1 MWGLVLIKLNLKFI
15 NENNECVCLSF
26 LRFFFFYLFIIF
38 VVFAMNILENYL
50 VNRYS
55 EFSIQDAGR
64 LSCSKISKKFRLKHK
79 LPILWCQMCSET
91 LSGQLLCLKNI
102 KFYLHFCKN
111 LGWMCIW
118 LWKYCFLHLSYK
130 ITFWNLRWN

>member
-1 MWGLVLIKLNLKFI
+1 VLIKLNLKFI

-26 LRFFFFYLFIIF
+26 LRFFFYLFIIL

-64 LSCSKISKKFRLKHK
+64 LSCSNISKKK
-79 LPILWCQMCSET
+79 SV
-91 LSGQLLCLKNI
+91 
-102 KFYLHFCKN
+102 
-111 LGWMCIW
+111 
-118 LWKYCFLHLSYK
+118 
-130 ITFWNLRWN
+130 